1 MESKKS
7 TLENMEIDSLFGG
20 VYKNKKVLITG
31 HNGFKGSWLTYWLNE
46 MKADVTGISLEN
58 ETEQNH
64 FSLIK
69 TSCKSITQ
77 DITDR
82 EGVTKVIQD
91 ANPEIIFHLAAQ
103 ALVRDS
109 YTNPYDTYMTNV
121 MGTINVL
128 DAARTLKN
136 LKAIVI
142 VTSDKCYDNKEWYW
156 GYRENEAMGGKDPYS
171 SSKGCTELVTS
182 AYRNSFFNT
191 KEYGK
196 KHNVLIA
203 SVRAGNVIGGGD
215 WAKDRIIPDMV
226 KAVASKKT
234 LKIRSPRSTRP
245 WQHVLE
251 PLSGYLS
258 VGQELMEGNVKAA
271 EGWNFGPENE
281 NNKYVI
287 DIVEK
292 SKLLWSK
299 ISYELD
305 KESSL
310 HEAQNLMLDSS
321 KAKKELKWFP
331 VWNYESTI
339 EETIVWYKEY
349 YENSIILT
357 HNQLVKFI
365 NDANYKNIKWAKQ

>member
-1 MESKKS
+1 
-7 TLENMEIDSLFGG
+7 MEIDKLFGG
-20 VYKNKKVLITG
+20 VYKNKKVLVTG

-46 MKADVTGISLEN
+46 MEADITGISLEN
-58 ETEQNH
+58 EAEQSH
-64 FSLIK
+64 FSLIN
-69 TSCKSITQ
+69 TSCKTITQ
-77 DITDR
+77 DITER
-82 EGVTKVIQD
+82 KGITKAIQD
-91 ANPEIIFHLAAQ
+91 AEPEIIFHLAAQ

-109 YTNPYDTYMTNV
+109 YTNPYETYMTNV

-182 AYRNSFFNT
+182 AYRNSFFNI
-191 KEYGK
+191 KDYGK

-215 WAKDRIIPDMV
+215 WAKDRIIPDMI
-226 KAVASKKT
+226 KAVNSKKV
-234 LKIRSPRSTRP
+234 LQIRSPRATRP

-258 VGQELMEGNVKAA
+258 VGQELIKGNVKAA
-271 EGWNFGPENE
+271 DGWNFGPENE

-287 DIVEK
+287 DIIEK

-305 KESSL
+305 QESSL

-339 EETIVWYKEY
+339 KETIIWYKEY
-349 YENSIILT
+349 YENGVIIT
-357 HNQLVKFI
+357 HKQLIKFI
-365 NDANYKNIKWAKQ
+365 NDANNKNIKWTKS